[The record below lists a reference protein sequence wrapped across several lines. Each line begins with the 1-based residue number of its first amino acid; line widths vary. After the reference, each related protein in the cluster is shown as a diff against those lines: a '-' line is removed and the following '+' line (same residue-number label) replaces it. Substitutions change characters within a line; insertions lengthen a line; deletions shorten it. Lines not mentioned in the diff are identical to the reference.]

1 MERMKGKYA
10 VISGG
15 NSGIGA
21 ATAKLFAK
29 EGAAGIAILNRK
41 HADRPG
47 FDDFA
52 NELCEMGTDAVAID
66 CDVTDPKAVAR
77 AIEAAAARFGRI
89 DVAVHSAGV
98 LDFNSSVLKT
108 SDELWDSTIAINQ
121 SGVFYCCRE
130 VLKQMETQG
139 YGNIVNISSV
149 AGVSG
154 NSGAAY
160 SSSKHAVVSLSKNIA
175 LQYSGTDIR
184 CNCILPGPTVT
195 PMTTP
200 KPEDIGPDGLP
211 TDPRFDHEFTH
222 ICQRHVDSSVGML
235 TADDQALAVL
245 FFASDESKAITGQWI
260 CVDKGFY

>member
-1 MERMKGKYA
+1 MDRMKGKYA
-10 VISGG
+10 IISGG

-21 ATAKLFAK
+21 ATAKLFAE

-47 FDDFA
+47 FDACA
-52 NELCEMGTDAVAID
+52 NELCAMGTDAVAID
-66 CDVTDPKAVAR
+66 CDVTDPEAVRR
-77 AIEAAAARFGRI
+77 AVECAAERFGRI

-98 LDFNSSVLKT
+98 LDFNSSVLRT

-121 SGVFYCCRE
+121 TGTFYCCRE
-130 VLKQMETQG
+130 VLKQMEKQG
-139 YGNIVNISSV
+139 YGSIVNVSSV

-160 SSSKHAVVSLSKNIA
+160 SSSKHAVVSLTKNIA
-175 LQYSGTDIR
+175 LQYSGTGIR
-184 CNCILPGPTVT
+184 CNCTLPGPTVT

-200 KPEDIGPDGLP
+200 KAGEIGPDGLP

-222 ICQRHVDSSVGML
+222 ICQEHVDSSLGML
-235 TADDQALAVL
+235 EARDQALAIL
-245 FFASDESKAITGQWI
+245 FFAGDESKGITGQWI